1 MTWTRRQNINDLN
14 HHLGISKSQSTTLAK
29 LTQLSHHVS
38 HTSCSTI
45 ISTYNYSEEWR
56 VIYVCCRAG
65 LPFFHIDTA
74 ALCAQ
79 EDKIMCWMRG
89 CSVLLNNNSSSNA
102 QTSYQMIVIVVQ
114 IRHKI
119 NKWCQKMRKGRNRT
133 IIRTP
138 PPRRLRCGGTYCFC
152 GNDDTHSMK
161 KAYNHYKYLSNWIT
175 TALLLVE

>member
-1 MTWTRRQNINDLN
+1 MHDLN

-29 LTQLSHHVS
+29 LTKLSHHVS
-38 HTSCSTI
+38 HTSWSTI
-45 ISTYNYSEEWR
+45 NSTYNYSEEWR

-79 EDKIMCWMRG
+79 EDKIMCWMHSKCSG

-114 IRHKI
+114 IRLKI

-133 IIRTP
+133 IIRP
-138 PPRRLRCGGTYCFC
+138 PPPVGWGVVVLIAFVGTMILTPWRRHITIINTYQ
-152 GNDDTHSMK
+152 
-161 KAYNHYKYLSNWIT
+161 I
-175 TALLLVE
+175 E